1 VKYADQFALFFQYSL
16 EVDSV
21 GRREKPV
28 ATTQLS
34 QFLRRLGGLSPE
46 READGLTDGDL
57 LERYVRRRDEAAFEA
72 LVRRH
77 SPMVLGVCRRVLG
90 NPDDAEDAFQAA
102 FLVLVRK
109 GATVM
114 PRQMVGNWLYG
125 VAYRTALEAR
135 GAARRRREKE
145 AKVTPR
151 AEAEEDPW
159 AELRP
164 ALDWELANLPEKYRV
179 AVVLCDLEGRTRKE
193 AARHLGWAEGTVA
206 SRLARGRG
214 LLAKRLGRPGA
225 ALAVGSL
232 AAPACVSAA
241 LVSSTV
247 RAANAFAAG
256 QAVAGAVPSQV
267 AALTERVL
275 RTMLLTRL
283 RIATAIVLLLGAAL
297 LGAAAHAYQAPAE
310 NTQQGSPAETRT
322 QPPKGEQISFR
333 RQLQESRWIV
343 WSVHRAKRTL
353 RLFLDNTEAKSGS
366 GGRAAD
372 LLVQTSTSPLF
383 IDHLAVAPDAEI
395 RVDGKKASLAD
406 VKGGMRL
413 TLALDADKLAVT
425 KLAATRPRPDMV
437 LKAVNAAA
445 QTITVA
451 YRDKHMD
458 LPVAK
463 DAILDVAR
471 DGTKGRLED
480 LKADMPV
487 RLILAASGDRI
498 VVTHITVDRHREE

>member
-1 VKYADQFALFFQYSL
+1 MRDV
-16 EVDSV
+16 E
-21 GRREKPV
+21 GNPV
-28 ATTQLS
+28 ATTQMS
-34 QFLRRLGGLSPE
+34 QFLRRLGGLSPG
-46 READGLTDGDL
+46 REAEGLADGDL

-77 SPMVLGVCRRVLG
+77 GPMVLGVCRRLLRH
-90 NPDDAEDAFQAA
+90 PDDAEDAFQAT

-135 GAARRRREKE
+135 GTARRRREKE
-145 AKVTPR
+145 AQVTPR
-151 AEAEEDPW
+151 AEAAQDPW
-159 AELRP
+159 AELQP
-164 ALDWELANLPEKYRV
+164 ALDRELANLPEKYRV

-193 AARHLGWAEGTVA
+193 VAQQLGWAEGTVA

-214 LLAKRLGRPGA
+214 LLAKRLARPGA

-241 LVSSTV
+241 LVMSTV
-247 RAANAFAAG
+247 QAANAFSAG
-256 QAVAGAVPSQV
+256 QTAAAVPSQV

-275 RTMLLTRL
+275 KTMLLTRL
-283 RIATAIVLLLGAAL
+283 RIATAVALLLGAAL

-310 NTQQGSPAETRT
+310 KGATRQGSPAPART
-322 QPPKGEQISFR
+322 QPPKGEKISFR
-333 RQLQESRWIV
+333 QQLQASRWIV
-343 WSVHRAKRTL
+343 WSVHPAKRTL
-353 RLFLDNTEAKSGS
+353 RLFLDNMGAKSLA

-372 LLVQTSTSPLF
+372 LLVQTASSPVF
-383 IDHLAVAPDAEI
+383 IDHLAVAPDAAI
-395 RVDGKKASLAD
+395 RVDGKKATLAD
-406 VKGGMRL
+406 LKGGMWLR
-413 TLALDADKLAVT
+413 LALDADKLAVSEID
-425 KLAATRPRPDMV
+425 ATRPRPEMV

-445 QTITVA
+445 NTVTVA
-451 YRDKHMD
+451 FRDKLMD

-480 LKADMPV
+480 LKMGMPV